1 MPLASDSVAK
11 KPDSPFFFL
20 VASRL
25 KYASLMEPYVA
36 PFKSTFVL
44 VAMQKRWL
52 TRWSGTPL
60 TAYGPVTSSKPLSS
74 CFRKTTRR
82 PRNRPARRMSTV
94 PGTMFFFSLVG
105 FWDFFTL
112 LALATLLPPWP
123 KVLFCDFAWPACPM
137 VPRRYAGFRCATAL
151 VL

>member
-52 TRWSGTPL
+52 TRRSGTPL

-74 CFRKTTRR
+74 CFRKTTRL
-82 PRNRPARRMSTV
+82 PRKRPARRMSTE
-94 PGTMFFFSLVG
+94 PGPRPLFSFAGFPCGFFSPV
-105 FWDFFTL
+105 FTRPVL
-112 LALATLLPPWP
+112 LLLP
-123 KVLFCDFAWPACPM
+123 KVFIPLRAWPALPM
-137 VPRRYAGFRCATAL
+137 VAE
-151 VL
+151 VLGVL